1 MQLPINVASLK
12 PLTKTIPSISSDWN
26 FKDYAGTFKVRW
38 GIGRDNYSIKPGL
51 YKIGNPTSESDVFVS
66 ANYKLSFDV
75 LRKNLKGIDGWIL
88 VINTRGVNVWCAAG
102 KGTFSTEN
110 IVKEVK
116 STSLDLLVKHR
127 RLIVPQLGAPGVAA
141 HKVKEL
147 TGFKVIY
154 GPVRAKDI
162 KPFIE
167 SKYKATPEMREITFP
182 IKERAKL
189 IPVDFMYGK
198 YKLLI
203 AVAIVF
209 ILSGLDKSGILF
221 SKMLSTSLFPVLGII
236 GAYFAGIVLT
246 PLLLPF
252 VPFRAFSAKGAILG
266 LVSTAVL
273 SFIILVSTLE
283 IVSIGAISIGISS
296 FVAMNF
302 TGSSTFT
309 SLSGVKKEMKW
320 SIPFQIGFTS
330 VGLVLFIISKIISFS
345 NLQIVSFSN

>member
-1 MQLPINVASLK
+1 MNFQLNTQSLK
-12 PLTKTIPSISSDWN
+12 PLSQSIPSVSADWSY
-26 FKDYAGTFKVRW
+26 KDYLGTVKVRW
-38 GIGRDNYSIKPGL
+38 DIGRNNYSVAPGL
-51 YKIGNPTSESDVFVS
+51 YKIGNPNSESDVFVS
-66 ANYKLSFDV
+66 ANYKLSFDI
-75 LRKNLKGIDGWIL
+75 LRKNLKGLNAWIL
-88 VINTRGVNVWCAAG
+88 VIDTKGVNVWCAAG

-116 STSLDLLVKHR
+116 NTSLDLFVKHR
-127 RLIVPQLGAPGVAA
+127 KLIVPQLGAPGVAA
-141 HKVKEL
+141 HIVKEQ

-154 GPVRAKDI
+154 GPIHAIDI

-167 SKYKATPEMREITFP
+167 ANYKATPEMREITFP

-203 AVAIVF
+203 ALVIIF
-209 ILSGLDKSGILF
+209 ILSGIDKSGILF
-221 SKMLSTSLFPVLGII
+221 SKMLSTSFFPIIGII
-236 GAYFAGIVLT
+236 SAYFSGIVLT

-252 VPFRAFSAKGAILG
+252 IPFRAFSVKGAILG
-266 LVSTAVL
+266 ALTTIFLYLLFPSN
-273 SFIILVSTLE
+273 TLE
-283 IVSIGAISIGISS
+283 TISIGAISIGIAS

-320 SIPFQIGFTS
+320 SIPFQIACTLIGCIVFITS
-330 VGLVLFIISKIISFS
+330 KLI
-345 NLQIVSFSN
+345 